1 MRGGLPT
8 PRTPVS
14 LCSRALRAA
23 QCVPSAAAH
32 RQAQDSPARASS
44 APHMARIAENSDA
57 INPLCTAVPA
67 FAGRLAARLAARL
80 AFPGVLRFTGSIRA
94 IVRKRVTASR
104 CQGGLAQWRAWA
116 ERDER

>member
-1 MRGGLPT
+1 
-8 PRTPVS
+8 
-14 LCSRALRAA
+14 
-23 QCVPSAAAH
+23 
-32 RQAQDSPARASS
+32 
-44 APHMARIAENSDA
+44 MARIAENSDA